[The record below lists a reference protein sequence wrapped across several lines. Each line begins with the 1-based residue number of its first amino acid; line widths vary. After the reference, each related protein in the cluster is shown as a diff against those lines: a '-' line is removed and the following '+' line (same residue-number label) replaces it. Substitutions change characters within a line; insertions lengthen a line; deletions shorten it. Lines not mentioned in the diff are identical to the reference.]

1 MKLDIQRFAAPT
13 VTFAPLNLATKVN
26 FHEPTITITFSAAV
40 RNIDDSAITNDNVA
54 ALLEFKKTNDSG
66 AVVPFTATINEAK
79 TIITVVPTGDLLP
92 NQAYY
97 LEVKANSFENDT
109 NEAVATTNATWT
121 TVTQPTITFAP
132 LNAATNQT
140 TAAPTITMTFQEAIR
155 MIDNSA
161 IEDADLVDMVVFK
174 ETNATGEDVAC
185 SLAINA
191 GKTVI
196 TVTPTN
202 DLIPNQV
209 YYVGFLAGKVEN
221 GDGIVN
227 VAQSASWTTSNVTTA
242 AGTVV
247 ANNSIVTK
255 AFVAGDLDGTILTFP
270 ASDEKTIIVAYNSS
284 TDTAYD
290 VKVKAPASNVRY
302 SSSPID
308 LVKEI
313 AAGYVGIIRVESAK
327 YANDEGKINIDVEHA
342 DVKLAVFYQD

>member
-13 VTFAPLNLATKVN
+13 ITFAPLNAATNVTTAS
-26 FHEPTITITFSAAV
+26 PTITITFSAAV
-40 RNIDDSAITNDNVA
+40 RNIDDSAITN
-54 ALLEFKKTNDSG
+54 
-66 AVVPFTATINEAK
+66 
-79 TIITVVPTGDLLP
+79 
-92 NQAYY
+92 
-97 LEVKANSFENDT
+97 
-109 NEAVATTNATWT
+109 
-121 TVTQPTITFAP
+121 
-132 LNAATNQT
+132 
-140 TAAPTITMTFQEAIR
+140 
-155 MIDNSA
+155 
-161 IEDADLVDMVVFK
+161 ADLVDKLVFK

-191 GKTVI
+191 GKNVI

-209 YYVGFLAGKVEN
+209 YYLEVKASSFEN
-221 GDGIVN
+221 EDNEAVVKAN
-227 VAQSASWTTSNVTTA
+227 VSWTTSNVTTA

-284 TDTAYD
+284 ADTAYD

-302 SSSPID
+302 SSAPID